1 MKRILIFSVLILS
14 LSLLHGCGK
23 KDNAHSDGIND
34 GVPFNYYTSFEYE
47 NNQYDLYK
55 VVDPMIITDQL
66 YGNIYKLEY
75 YYNVFKKTNTS
86 SEWIINYYQ
95 QYDYLISNNNLNEN
109 IIDIFYNNI
118 TNTLNEYET
127 SLNIEL
133 EYFKDSTLLQK
144 EFKINLNKEFNEVFV
159 IDLYIPFKLIN
170 KTLNQ
175 TYTISVPVKTFL
187 AYRNNDL
194 ITIVYNNELFYTLN
208 YNEFISLSNVNC
220 H

>member
-14 LSLLHGCGK
+14 LCLLHGCGK

-208 YNEFISLSNVNC
+208 YSEFISLSNVNC

>member
-14 LSLLHGCGK
+14 LSLLHGCKK

-170 KTLNQ
+170 KNLNQ